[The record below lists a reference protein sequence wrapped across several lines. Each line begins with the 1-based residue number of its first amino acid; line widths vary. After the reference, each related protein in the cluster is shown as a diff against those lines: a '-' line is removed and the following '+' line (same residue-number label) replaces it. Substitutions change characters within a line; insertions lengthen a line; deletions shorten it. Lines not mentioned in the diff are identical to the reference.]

1 MKRKLYLFS
10 FYFQPAERQPSH
22 MQYQQQGSYTQSAD
36 RAAKGSSRVVGAV
49 GLCGPR
55 ISIETLSG
63 VDAVIILNT
72 GIGFLEHL

>member
-1 MKRKLYLFS
+1 
-10 FYFQPAERQPSH
+10 

-36 RAAKGSSRVVGAV
+36 RAERGNSRVVGAV

-72 GIGFLEHL
+72 GIGFLEHLWTLGSEKRIIRDIQGTYQGC